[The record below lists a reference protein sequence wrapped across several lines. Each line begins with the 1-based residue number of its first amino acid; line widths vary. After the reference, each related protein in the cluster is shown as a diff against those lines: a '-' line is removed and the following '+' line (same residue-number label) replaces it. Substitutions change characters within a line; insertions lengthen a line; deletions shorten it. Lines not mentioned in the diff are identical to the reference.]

1 MKNKMSILIAG
12 LLVALLV
19 VGVIGATNAFAQGS
33 YDLMQHGR
41 GPGGP
46 GGRGLGQAELA
57 AAAKALGMTTDELT
71 AALQSGKTLEALAT
85 ERGVDFQTV
94 LDAIQAARPLRL
106 GSVELEAAAKAL
118 NMTTA
123 ELTTALQSGKTLEQ
137 VATDQGV
144 DIADVQA
151 AIQAAHASELRDRIA
166 QAVTDGTITQENA
179 DWLLEGLDKG
189 FIGVPGAFGFGF
201 GGHHGLGD
209 GLRPN
214 QPPAT
219 QPAQSSG
226 S

>member
-46 GGRGLGQAELA
+46 GGRGLGQAELE
-57 AAAKALGMTTDELT
+57 AAAKILGMTADELST
-71 AALQSGKTLEALAT
+71 ALQSGKTLEQLAT
-85 ERGVDFQTV
+85 EKGVDFQAV
-94 LDAIQAARPLRL
+94 RPLRL

-118 NMTTA
+118 NMTTN
-123 ELTTALQSGKTLEQ
+123 ELTAAMQSGKTLEQ
-137 VATDQGV
+137 VASDQSV

-151 AIQAAHASELRDRIA
+151 AIQAAHATELRDRIS
-166 QAVTDGTITQENA
+166 QAVTAGTITQENA

-189 FIGVPGAFGFGF
+189 FIGVPGAFGFG
-201 GGHHGLGD
+201 GHHGPGD
-209 GLRPN
+209 GFGPN

-219 QPAQSSG
+219 QPSTQPTQSSG